1 MVYHVAFYK
10 LREDISPEKI
20 DEMIRSSRSQLVR
33 VPEVLTV
40 RSGKKITSDCQW
52 PFFVAI
58 DFESMD
64 KKRACEEDPVYIKFL
79 ETVIRPNV
87 TEEWISD
94 YELEPGRPIR
104 YS

>member
-1 MVYHVAFYK
+1 MVHHVAFYK
-10 LREDISPEKI
+10 LRAEVTPEKL

-40 RSGKKITSDCQW
+40 RSGKKIEASCAW
-52 PFFVAI
+52 PFFVALE
-58 DFESMD
+58 FESMER
-64 KKRACEEDPVYIKFL
+64 KRACMDDPIYIRFQ

-87 TEEWISD
+87 SDEWVAD
-94 YELEPGRPIR
+94 YELEPGRPVK